1 MSAWMNSY
9 LPSSVPVATMW
20 HVHGVQESLTS
31 ALSVGSLLDMFSL
44 YTRNHLNLS
53 TVQQKIYIEQFLLPY
68 HCF

>member
-9 LPSSVPVATMW
+9 LPSSAPVATTW

-53 TVQQKIYIEQFLLPY
+53 TVQQKIYIEQFLLLY

>member
-9 LPSSVPVATMW
+9 LPSSAPVVTTW

-44 YTRNHLNLS
+44 YTQSHLKS
-53 TVQQKIYIEQFLLPY
+53 RVTVLLN
-68 HCF
+68 C